1 MGGVFS
7 ADCQHGTLDVTKWY
21 QTSRQCK
28 SASSTHEIRASRG
41 TETLET
47 AKADN
52 NCNIQHAPASCWG
65 LWKTGTDT
73 PIYCLEN
80 QFAVLP
86 EPLSD
91 SFPQQAWFAGA
102 CADGCSTFCPEEDA
116 VAAPVCN
123 WDGPLEGE
131 ISPEGSRGIGG
142 GGEALSGELE
152 LEDAKLACEADV
164 TCTGVDST
172 WYIGKPFVARKG
184 AFTEDRSSYGLTYI
198 KYCDGTGPLP
208 PLPRSATAM
217 QNAGFSVAG
226 IACFAGAA
234 FVAKKKHA
242 PIKRNLKKLLSSFG
256 SQSFA
261 GGSDGEPIEMQKT
274 ASTV

>member
-7 ADCQHGTLDVTKWY
+7 TDCQHGTLDVTKWY

-91 SFPQQAWFAGA
+91 SFPQQVWFAGA
-102 CADGCSTFCPEEDA
+102 CADGCSTFCPEEVA

-123 WDGPLEGE
+123 WDGPLKGE

-172 WYIGKPFVARKG
+172 WYIGTPFVARKVRAPPERAKRARKRAGDANDRRNNPSSRG
-184 AFTEDRSSYGLTYI
+184 APRHPLSFVLRS
-198 KYCDGTGPLP
+198 LP
-208 PLPRSATAM
+208 PPTPHPPPHPSLTLLCRAHSRRTDPRT
-217 QNAGFSVAG
+217 G
-226 IACFAGAA
+226 
-234 FVAKKKHA
+234 
-242 PIKRNLKKLLSSFG
+242 
-256 SQSFA
+256 
-261 GGSDGEPIEMQKT
+261 
-274 ASTV
+274 